1 MDDMANSLAD
11 PALGALLDRLFADA
25 ENDEAAITRLIE
37 HERAT
42 TEPITSVQ
50 RTALMETAYLP
61 VEPESGRLLYSLV
74 RASRPATVVEF
85 GTSFGISTIYLAA
98 AVRDNGGGQVITTE
112 LSIAKARQARI
123 NLAEAGLADLVDVR
137 EGDALDTLASV
148 PGPVS
153 FVLLDGWKDLY
164 LPLLRLLEPRIP
176 SGALVFADD
185 TGRFRDQLA
194 DYLAHVRD
202 PANGYVGVQFPVGD
216 GGELSLRA

>member
-1 MDDMANSLAD
+1 MADMANSLAD

-37 HERAT
+37 HERVT
-42 TEPITSVQ
+42 TEPITRVQ

-61 VEPESGRLLYSLV
+61 IEPESGRLLYSLV

-112 LSIAKARQARI
+112 LSSAKARQARI
-123 NLAEAGLADLVDVR
+123 NLAEAGLADLVEVR

-148 PGPVS
+148 PGPVG

-164 LPLLRLLEPRIP
+164 LPLLRLLEPRMP
-176 SGALVFADD
+176 PGALVFADD

-202 PANGYVGVQFPVGD
+202 PANGYVSVQFPVGD